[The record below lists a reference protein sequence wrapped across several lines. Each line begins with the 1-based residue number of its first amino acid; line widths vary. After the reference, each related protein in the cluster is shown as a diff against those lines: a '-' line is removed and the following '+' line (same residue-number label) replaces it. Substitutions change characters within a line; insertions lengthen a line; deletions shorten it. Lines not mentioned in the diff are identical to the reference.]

1 MLRRPGLLRSLRLSR
16 ALSTRPQLLITGAT
30 GLVGQRV
37 CDQLEA
43 QGIALRR
50 CDRPPSQDGNYV
62 QCDLADA
69 AALREAC
76 RDCDAV
82 VHLGGVS
89 GPGCV
94 FEPPVDAGCVAA
106 TNVIGTMNESPV
118 NAVDTYAA
126 SKIAGEQ
133 LCRAYAAEGLVDT
146 VSLRLGWVYG
156 PGRTTGCDVR
166 GLLQGEPSSLDPAH
180 ARNYIYVDDA
190 ATALISAAVRPDPFA
205 GMAVNV
211 SGEYVAHQEVEQAV
225 ESLGCAVE
233 RQHAAAPDPLVGK
246 MDLTRAAAE
255 LDWRP
260 RIKIEEGVSK
270 YAKHLG
276 VFASR
281 RRTPI

>member
-1 MLRRPGLLRSLRLSR
+1 MLRRPGLLRSLRLIR

-190 ATALISAAVRPDPFA
+190 ATALISAA
-205 GMAVNV
+205 
-211 SGEYVAHQEVEQAV
+211 AV

-260 RIKIEEGVSK
+260 RIMIEEGVSK